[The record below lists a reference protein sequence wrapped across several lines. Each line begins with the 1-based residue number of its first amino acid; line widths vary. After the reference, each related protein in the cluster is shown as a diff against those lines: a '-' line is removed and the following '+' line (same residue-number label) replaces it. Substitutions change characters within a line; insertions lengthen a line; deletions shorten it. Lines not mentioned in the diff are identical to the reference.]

1 MKVIVKNLEESS
13 VLLEAV
19 LQENIALRA
28 GNDRLA
34 AIVREQQTLISVL
47 SARRQ
52 VLTPPPSTST
62 AGDVRDQPAAIPW
75 SLPVPDAALLSTANN
90 VTAHASDDASA
101 SSPMFDE
108 TTLVRL
114 LRSVLKE
121 HRISAGD
128 DQAPCTAL
136 ALLATLVAAAAEF
149 GARRLASR
157 PARPSDLVSGPSH
170 DEPWHGEVKEWA
182 RRLGRLR
189 LGEAQREAILEMRAA
204 QMARLR
210 VVCEERCRLNEKVGW
225 GGSAEASPWIPAWS
239 FGDSRWG
246 RSCTK
251 SSVKI
256 T

>member
-1 MKVIVKNLEESS
+1 
-13 VLLEAV
+13 
-19 LQENIALRA
+19 
-28 GNDRLA
+28 
-34 AIVREQQTLISVL
+34 
-47 SARRQ
+47 
-52 VLTPPPSTST
+52 
-62 AGDVRDQPAAIPW
+62 
-75 SLPVPDAALLSTANN
+75 
-90 VTAHASDDASA
+90 
-101 SSPMFDE
+101 
-108 TTLVRL
+108 VRL

-210 VVCEERCRLNEKVGW
+210 VVCEERCRLNEKARSLLGASSDPPQALSEHLRSVWDRVKSNVRLERRIAADGMRRLLMDILDPVRGALLLLEAHPGGVDPIKVADALAAADRQRGGW
-225 GGSAEASPWIPAWS
+225 ATDAMSSAA
-239 FGDSRWG
+239 DSTR
-246 RSCTK
+246 
-251 SSVKI
+251 
-256 T
+256 